1 VQPPHDREM
10 DLREHL
16 AELRVRV
23 INSLIPFV
31 ILTAIVFVK
40 SDEIISILWDNLF
53 KGREMVVYTPPEFM
67 LSRLLVSL
75 FIAFIF
81 TYPWIIYQAYLFVK
95 PALYPHEE
103 KFLKMY
109 LPLSYLSFLIG
120 AFLAYELI
128 LPLIYSSVVVEYLG
142 AEPFLSVKES
152 LYNVVKIIILIGVFS
167 QMPLI
172 LTIAVRFK
180 LISTKSLREKRL
192 IIYLLIFILLTN
204 ISFDISG
211 LTQLVILIAF
221 VISFE
226 LSILI
231 ARIFEGRRD
240 EDHYSGSRGSGI

>member
-1 VQPPHDREM
+1 MQPPHDREM

-16 AELRVRV
+16 AELRERV
-23 INSLIPFV
+23 IKSLIPFV
-31 ILTAIVFVK
+31 ILTALVFIK

-53 KGREMVVYTPPEFM
+53 KGREMVVYTPPEFI
-67 LSRLLVSL
+67 LSRLLISL
-75 FIAFIF
+75 FIAFIL

-103 KFLKMY
+103 KFLKIY
-109 LPLSYLSFLIG
+109 LPLSYLFFLIG
-120 AFLAYELI
+120 AFLAYEFI
-128 LPLIYSSVVVEYLG
+128 LPFIYSSVVVEYLG

-152 LYNVVKIIILIGVFS
+152 LYNVVKIVILVGVFF

-172 LTIAVRFK
+172 LTIAVRFG
-180 LISTKSLREKRL
+180 LISTKSLREKRF

-204 ISFDISG
+204 VSFDISG

-240 EDHYSGSRGSGI
+240 EDRYSRSWGSRV